1 MFKAFLCLMISLPLA
16 VSCFDDSE
24 LWEAIDQLEM
34 RVDSLQNN
42 LNAQMQVVSDMLSGK
57 KNMAISSCVMNA
69 DSSYV
74 VTLTNGVSFTVLPQ
88 NASLSSLVS
97 VVTVEGKRCWAMYD
111 ESGALTPIHDS
122 KGAPIP
128 VDMAISVK
136 IVDGKYYLVV
146 GDNEI
151 ETCYDTEDL
160 VQVFNSCEVHKD
172 ASGNVYAMTF
182 DFGGGMKVTVA
193 VDGYKGVLF
202 KISTINTDVL
212 SEYFIGYGASQTF
225 LMDVNGVVDYVMQI
239 PDGWRV
245 TEKVE
250 QLTGDVYVTITAPTR
265 EAVEMG
271 AGVPGGDLKV
281 VSVVEGGKAVVTKLT
296 LSTDPFKVFNVSSLR
311 AVVQTYTGIQKFVYG
326 LTLISE
332 FEPSQV
338 IAEVNRILTTTAE
351 LPEGYFISET
361 ALDKSHEEIYP
372 ELQEGG
378 AYMFWAVPA
387 VYSEGDDES
396 TAGFSAS
403 EDMLRTYSL
412 VPMFVQMKVSDVTL
426 LDAKLDL
433 KVVGAA
439 QLYAGLFPKTA
450 SVIDEIVYQI
460 NNGALEKIEDAELL
474 SYEGPASEFPHK
486 EFPHYMEPNTSY
498 VAWVV
503 PVEEDK
509 KEYFV
514 TDVTYQ
520 EFTTLDI
527 VAGGTLK
534 AELAAPVATSSSAS
548 INVSCEEA
556 AMIYYAYLDDS
567 IGSRNQ
573 NFGNETKWN
582 VMQSAATFTS
592 VRGTSV
598 EAVIDELMPET
609 TVWLYAVPVSH
620 QGLLGEVVCKSVTT
634 SGVTFNDMSVK
645 VEPVEV
651 LSDEASFRISVTGGT
666 AEDYIYWVGRTAND
680 FWVNKCG
687 KRVETAQKFMAANP
701 DADVIA
707 DVMKMN
713 GPVSAEGI
721 LKVTGLTINKEHVIL
736 VMAKDAEGN
745 YSPAGVYTFN
755 TKAVNLGAA
764 FVSEGSE
771 KWNTTKKWIEDNIV
785 WHKETFKGT
794 SGQGQGYAYY
804 SFDIKIPQELT
815 ASISTSYPDHF
826 NPESADLSETIIA
839 FEEYCAESRDVTTLS
854 SVELKD
860 EDRPQFDLVDDYG
873 RMHNASNYVNV
884 SDHYV
889 HGCPGYGRAT
899 YFSSAGHTE
908 TSCYMWDGVCPN
920 YEEAKK
926 KIANKLSV
934 EYWKAWVVDEW
945 SWVYNNDPTHDYS
958 RVFTDEEAI
967 SDFAMRMVN
976 FYKPYYQD
984 MEPIVF
990 VNDGSALKF
999 INSYAVGVDEE
1010 GNVIDK
1016 VFVVLKD
1023 DSGNYYAPMIID
1035 VPNYFK

>member
-1 MFKAFLCLMISLPLA
+1 MFKAFLCLVISLPLA

-57 KNMAISSCVMNA
+57 KNMAISSCVMNS

-74 VTLTNGVSFTVLPQ
+74 VTLTNGASFTVLPQ

-97 VVTVEGKRCWAMYD
+97 VVTVDGKRCWATYD
-111 ESGALTPIHDS
+111 ESGVLTPVLDA

-146 GDNEI
+146 GGNEI

-182 DFGGGMKVTVA
+182 DFGDGVKVTVA

-202 KISTINTDVL
+202 RLSTISTDVL

-265 EAVEMG
+265 EAVAMG
-271 AGVPGGDLKV
+271 AGVAGGDLKV

-326 LTLISE
+326 LTLISD
-332 FEPSQV
+332 FEPSQ
-338 IAEVNRILTTTAE
+338 IIGEVNRILTTTAD

-372 ELQEGG
+372 GLQEGG

-412 VPMFVQMKVSDVTL
+412 VPMFVQMQVGEVTL
-426 LDAKLDL
+426 LDAELDL
-433 KVVGAA
+433 KVIGATR
-439 QLYAGLFPKTA
+439 LYAGLLPKTDN
-450 SVIDEIVYQI
+450 VIDEIVYQI
-460 NNGALEKIEDAELL
+460 NNGAYDMLENPELL
-474 SYEGPASEFPHK
+474 NYEGPASEFPEK
-486 EFPHYMEPNTSY
+486 EFSHYLEPNTSY

-503 PVEEDK
+503 PVEDDK

-520 EFTTLDI
+520 EFTTLEI
-527 VAGGTLK
+527 KAGGTLK
-534 AELAAPVATSSSAS
+534 AELETPVLTSSSAS
-548 INVSCEEA
+548 VNVVCEEA

-567 IGSRNQ
+567 IGSRNES
-573 NFGNETKWN
+573 FGNETKWN

-620 QGLLGEVVCKSVTT
+620 QGLLGEVVCKSVKTA
-634 SGVTFNDMSVK
+634 GVTFNNLSVE

-651 LSDEASFRISVTGGT
+651 LSEEASFRITVTGGT

-680 FWVNKCG
+680 FWVNRCG
-687 KRVETAQKFMAANP
+687 KSAETAQKFMAANP

-707 DVMKMN
+707 DVMKKN
-713 GPVSAEGI
+713 GPVPADGLLSV
-721 LKVTGLTINKEHVIL
+721 KDLTINKEHVIL
-736 VMAKDAEGN
+736 VMAKDATGN
-745 YSPAGVYTFN
+745 YSAAGVHTFN
-755 TKAVNLGAA
+755 TLAVNLGVS
-764 FVSEGSE
+764 FVNEGSE
-771 KWNTTKKWIEDNIV
+771 QWNTTKKWIEDNIV
-785 WHKETFKGT
+785 WHEDKFRDKDGL
-794 SGQGQGYAYY
+794 GYAYY
-804 SFDIKIPQELT
+804 SFDIKTPQDLT
-815 ASISTSYPDHF
+815 ASISTSYPEDY
-826 NPESADLSETIIA
+826 NPETADMAETIVA
-839 FEEYCAESRDVTTLS
+839 FEEYCLKAS
-854 SVELKD
+854 SSTILNGYELPDD
-860 EDRPQFDLVDDYG
+860 EIEKFNLADADGNV
-873 RMHNASNYVNV
+873 HNAINYM
-884 SDHYV
+884 SIYDYYV
-889 HGCPGYGRAT
+889 HGDPRFGKFT
-899 YFSSAGHTE
+899 MFSSAGHNE
-908 TSCYMWDGVCPN
+908 TTCSMWDGICQN
-920 YEEAKK
+920 YHDHQKQMQDK
-926 KIANKLSV
+926 MDV
-934 EYWKAWVVDEW
+934 EYWK
-945 SWVYNNDPTHDYS
+945 SWVMTEWYS
-958 RVFTDEEAI
+958 DKYGRVFNDQTAIEE
-967 SDFAMRMVN
+967 FAKGAAEV
-976 FYKPYYQD
+976 FKKYYGD
-984 MEPIVF
+984 KEPIVF
-990 VNDGSALKF
+990 VNDGSAVTV
-999 INSYAVGVDEE
+999 INANAAGTDDS
-1010 GNVIDK
+1010 GNVMDK
-1016 VFVVLKD
+1016 VFVILKD
-1023 DSGNYYAPMIID
+1023 NSGNYYAPMVID
-1035 VPNYFK
+1035 VPNYYK